1 MGLLEVLEM
10 KRKIHATI
18 MLDPD
23 QLETLDI
30 LSARTG
36 KSKSQLVGEAL
47 STYLKIKQKEV

>member
-1 MGLLEVLEM
+1 MGLLEALEM

-30 LSARTG
+30 LSAKTG